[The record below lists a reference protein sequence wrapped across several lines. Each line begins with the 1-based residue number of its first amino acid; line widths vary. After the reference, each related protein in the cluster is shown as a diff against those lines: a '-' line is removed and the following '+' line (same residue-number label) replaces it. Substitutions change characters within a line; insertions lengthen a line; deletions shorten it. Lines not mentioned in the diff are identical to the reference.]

1 MDEIILKTT
10 EQGIVS
16 NAKELHAALPE
27 KLKKYNY
34 IVDAENYEAAKNDR
48 THLNKYI
55 DALKAKRKEFEGT
68 DLKPWFD
75 AKSEIMAMEKEVDAV
90 SKALGDGINAVD
102 DIEKVAKMERIR
114 EKYDALPMP
123 LEIPFEKFYDR
134 KIYDAKKWTD
144 KKIVEDMQIKINKV
158 RDDVEM
164 MELFLPDNPVEQEQ
178 IKAVYIDTLEIS
190 KAKAKADEL
199 KALHESVKAKQEI
212 REIEQP
218 KEAPTPA
225 PTIKEVETPKRQRI
239 VVEFMAERP
248 FFDEM
253 NKLVA
258 KYRPHCKVLEREDI

>member
-123 LEIPFEKFYDR
+123 L
-134 KIYDAKKWTD
+134 
-144 KKIVEDMQIKINKV
+144 
-158 RDDVEM
+158 
-164 MELFLPDNPVEQEQ
+164 
-178 IKAVYIDTLEIS
+178 
-190 KAKAKADEL
+190 
-199 KALHESVKAKQEI
+199 
-212 REIEQP
+212 
-218 KEAPTPA
+218 
-225 PTIKEVETPKRQRI
+225 
-239 VVEFMAERP
+239 
-248 FFDEM
+248 
-253 NKLVA
+253 
-258 KYRPHCKVLEREDI
+258 